1 MPKLILLFLLS
12 LLASIVSIAQNSKF
26 DSLSRVLAVSKEDTN
41 KVNLYRA
48 VGISIIYQNAPSSIP
63 YFLKGAKLAEKL
75 NFDPGIERCYAAAS
89 LAYSL
94 NADYDSSLIYI
105 DIAIP
110 YALKVGNPRRLAL
123 VYLNRA
129 DVYVNLQKFS
139 SAIRNCD
146 TAILYAEQAGSKDG
160 LGRIYSILGGV
171 YQTQKQYKEAISFY
185 NKAGDYFEQVNN
197 KQMVAMTYSDM
208 AQLHLDT
215 NEPDKAIP
223 LLIKS
228 ISIGDSLNDVENCS
242 GYRNSLAQAYIVKN
256 RYAEAEVQAKLGL
269 RDAQQTGN
277 RKQQAMIYEVLSGMY
292 FQQKNYSKAIEEE
305 MKAYEILKEEK
316 DLMREQTSAANLA
329 EAYFKSGN
337 SSQAYQFLKI
347 SRDLNDSLIKQQ
359 FNNETAQLQ
368 TNFQVTQKD
377 KEILLLNKENELK
390 QQRLQKQRLLMWG
403 AASLALL
410 ALGAIWLLMNRNKL
424 RQRMKELELRNR
436 IAADLHDEVGS
447 SLSSIHLLSQMAFQ
461 QRNDAAPG
469 DILSKMSSISK
480 ETMDKMGD
488 IVWTIK
494 PDESGNGSLK
504 QRMERFA
511 YEIGGSKNIE
521 VSMQMEEPENATLT
535 MEQRKNIYLIF
546 KEALNNAVKYS
557 DSKRIIVSVNTQNK
571 ELLLIVKDEGKG
583 FDYSSVKKGN
593 GLDNIKNRANELGG
607 KVEISSTNNQGTVIK
622 LHVPVKG

>member
-1 MPKLILLFLLS
+1 MPKPILLFLILIF
-12 LLASIVSIAQNSKF
+12 ANIVTIAQDTKF
-26 DSLSRVLAVSKEDTN
+26 DSLTRALAVSKEDTN
-41 KVNLYRA
+41 KVNLYRTIGA
-48 VGISIIYQNAPSSIP
+48 SIIYQNAPSSIP
-63 YFLKGAKLAEKL
+63 YFLKGAALAEKL

-89 LAYSL
+89 LAYAL
-94 NADYDSSLIYI
+94 NADYDSALIYI
-105 DIAIP
+105 NIAIP
-110 YALKVGNPRRLAL
+110 YAHKVGNIRRLAL

-129 DVYVNLQKFS
+129 DLYSNLQKFS
-139 SAIRNCD
+139 LAVRNCD
-146 TAILYAEQAGSKDG
+146 TAIRYAEQAGNKDG

-171 YQTQKQYKEAISFY
+171 YNKQTQYKEAISYY
-185 NKAGDYFEQVNN
+185 NKALDFFEQVNN
-197 KQMVAMTYSDM
+197 KQMVAMTYSDIAEIFM
-208 AQLHLDT
+208 LTDQS
-215 NEPDKAIP
+215 DKAIP
-223 LLIKS
+223 LLKKA
-228 ISIGDSLNDVENCS
+228 ISIGDSLNDIENTAA
-242 GYRNSLAQAYIVKN
+242 YRNGLAQAYIAKG
-256 RYAEAEVQAKLGL
+256 RYTEAETEAKLAL
-269 RDAQQTGN
+269 ENTKQTGN
-277 RKQQAMIYEVLSGMY
+277 RKQEAMIYEILYIMH
-292 FQQKNYSKAIEEE
+292 FKQNNYSKAIEEE
-305 MKAYEILKEEK
+305 IKAYDILKEEK
-316 DLMREQTSAANLA
+316 DLMREQGSAANLA

-337 SSQAYQFLKI
+337 LSLAYQFLKI

-403 AASLALL
+403 AAGLALL

-461 QRNDAAPG
+461 QRNDTAPG
-469 DILSKMSSISK
+469 EILSRMSSISK

-504 QRMERFA
+504 HRMERFA

-557 DSKRIIVSVNTQNK
+557 DTKRIIVSVHTQNK

-583 FDYSSVKKGN
+583 FDHSLVKKGN

-607 KVEISSTNNQGTVIK
+607 KVEISSASNQGTVVK
-622 LHVPVKG
+622 LYVPVKG